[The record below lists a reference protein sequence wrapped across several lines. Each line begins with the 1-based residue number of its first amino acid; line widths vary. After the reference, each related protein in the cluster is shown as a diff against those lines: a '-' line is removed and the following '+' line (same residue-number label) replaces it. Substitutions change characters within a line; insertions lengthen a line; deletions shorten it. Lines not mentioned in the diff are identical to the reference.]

1 MHPVDRPR
9 ASNRSRLDHGPA
21 RTRDPLAPN
30 DLDERSPFRP
40 TRESTDGIEQRLEPH
55 APLLGTIDKRRKVF
69 FKRAELH
76 RMLAADPSDPRGS
89 VEPPQEP
96 WIRSGI
102 RRWRRRGAEDRCNGL
117 GRQRI
122 RGRHASDKRLAHEK
136 RACAIEIDIAR
147 VDRCSDTRTAGHSAP
162 HTQRLPHRSAA
173 FTDRHRQRRQKHVV
187 IARHLATEHRRD
199 QRAVMPCSKPQRRHR
214 LACERLDERARANVA
229 RHSRSRGHGNAF
241 PAETSKNKQ
250 SQRDPPRTE
259 HPKHLFPLS

>member
-1 MHPVDRPR
+1 VHPVDRPR
-9 ASNRSRLDHGPA
+9 ASRRSRLDHGPA
-21 RTRDPLAPN
+21 RAREPLAPN

-55 APLLGTIDKRRKVF
+55 APLLGTTDKRRKVLCEH
-69 FKRAELH
+69 AEFL
-76 RMLAADPSDPRGS
+76 RMLAADPPQSGCP
-89 VEPPQEP
+89 VEPTQES

-173 FTDRHRQRRQKHVV
+173 LTDRRRQRRQKHVV
-187 IARHLATEHRRD
+187 IARHLATEHWRD
-199 QRAVMPCSKPQRRHR
+199 QRTIMPRSKPQRRHC
-214 LACERLDERARANVA
+214 LACERLHEHARTNVA
-229 RHSRSRGHGNAF
+229 RHSRSRGHGTAF
-241 PAETSKNKQ
+241 PAETRKNQQ